1 MKYIIERPGQSPDL
15 NQMRYFSQL
24 LKAKLKVESPANK
37 LQLKKNSMGSSHCL
51 EKMLLKIHPCLS
63 NKNCFRSKVVNAIRC
78 KTH

>member
-51 EKMLLKIHPCLS
+51 EKMLLKIHPYLS
-63 NKNCFRSKVVNAIRC
+63 NKNCFRSKVVNAIHC